1 MPSVAPAFR
10 NHKFS
15 FDKGELGMHENLM
28 TCVIVGRRQ
37 PVLVCDDSDQTE
49 AHAICIKPDVAH
61 RVVIRE
67 GGAEI
72 VYLDGVKLDENAPK
86 FGELSDAWQDLPQA
100 IRARDHMV
108 LTGYRQMLNR
118 DDMPSDAGV
127 MRIVERLYK
136 DPFERLSQL
145 DLAQELQ
152 LERTLAMRHFKS
164 TTGQTFRKF
173 KIWAAMMCAV
183 DAAFN
188 GEKIGL
194 AGIQAGFSDAA
205 HLSRTAATLFGIT
218 PTQGLSGL
226 SGFSSFA
233 FCPSIVKPC
242 N

>member
-1 MPSVAPAFR
+1 MPSSAPAFR

-15 FDKGELGMHENLM
+15 FAKGELGSHENLM
-28 TCVIVGRRQ
+28 TCVIVGCRE
-37 PVLVCDDSDQTE
+37 PVLVCDDTNQTE
-49 AHAICIKPDVAH
+49 AHAICIKPDVRH

-72 VYLDGVKLDENAPK
+72 VYLDGVKLDGNAPK
-86 FGELSDAWQDLPQA
+86 FRELPEAWQDLPTA
-100 IRARDHMV
+100 IRVRDHSA
-108 LTGYRQMLNR
+108 LASFRQVVNR
-118 DDMPSDAGV
+118 DDTPADAGV

-188 GEKIGL
+188 GEKVGL

-205 HLSRTAATLFGIT
+205 HLTRTAATLFGVT

-226 SGFSSFA
+226 SGFT
-233 FCPSIVKPC
+233 SIAAHP
-242 N
+242 NPAS